1 MPRKKTFIDNQYH
14 GTKLCDTPREFSYDY
29 IRAIDGVITTMTE
42 RHSKVLVVRFDLRYP
57 KDHNA
62 DNSNRDFS
70 GTLQGVCREFSRKGY
85 DPQYVARREQVTSE
99 NQHYHVGILLDGN
112 KKRSPEAV
120 RQTVEM
126 HWAKHL
132 DIPLEE
138 VQQKV
143 LVYPCNKAPDG
154 SPRENGRMIIR
165 GTWDN
170 HKQKQD
176 TMRQLSYLAKVD
188 ENDQTPSST
197 KKFFTSQFA
206 KDYSVNMQKREYWK
220 EQYRKK
226 KEREGK
232 AYPRYPGY

>member
-62 DNSNRDFS
+62 DNSNNDFS
-70 GTLQGVCREFSRKGY
+70 GTMQGVCREFSRKKY
-85 DPQYVARREQVTSE
+85 DPQYVARREQVSSE

-112 KKRSPEAV
+112 KKRSMNAV
-120 RQTVEM
+120 RETVEK
-126 HWAKHL
+126 HWARQL

-138 VQQKV
+138 VQQKA
-143 LVYPCNKAPDG
+143 LVYPCNKTPDG
-154 SPRENGRMIIR
+154 SPRESGRMIKR
-165 GTWDN
+165 GTWEN
-170 HKQKQD
+170 RKQKEE
-176 TMRQLSYLAKVD
+176 TMRQLSYLAKVN
-188 ENDQTPSST
+188 ENDLTPSST

-206 KDYSVNMQKREYWK
+206 KDYSINMQKREYWK

>member
-99 NQHYHVGILLDGN
+99 NQHYHVGILLDG
-112 KKRSPEAV
+112 KELLGYGG
-120 RQTVEM
+120 EM
-126 HWAKHL
+126 GSLAFCVPQDPDWMNFCKLMKDAEMTFCANISQYTL
-132 DIPLEE
+132 GEE
-138 VQQKV
+138 NA
-143 LVYPCNKAPDG
+143 L
-154 SPRENGRMIIR
+154 
-165 GTWDN
+165 
-170 HKQKQD
+170 
-176 TMRQLSYLAKVD
+176 
-188 ENDQTPSST
+188 
-197 KKFFTSQFA
+197 
-206 KDYSVNMQKREYWK
+206 
-220 EQYRKK
+220 
-226 KEREGK
+226 
-232 AYPRYPGY
+232 

>member
-42 RHSKVLVVRFDLRYP
+42 RHSKVLVVRLDLRYP
-57 KDHNA
+57 KDYDA
-62 DNSNRDFS
+62 DNSNNDFS
-70 GTLQGVCREFSRKGY
+70 GTMQGVCREFSRKKY
-85 DPQYVARREQVTSE
+85 DPQYVAKREQMTSE

-112 KKRSPEAV
+112 KKRSISAV
-120 RQTVEM
+120 RETVEK
-126 HWAKHL
+126 HWARQL

-138 VQQKV
+138 VQQKA

-154 SPRENGRMIIR
+154 TPRENGRMIKR
-165 GTWDN
+165 GTWEN
-170 HKQKQD
+170 LQQKQE

>member
-62 DNSNRDFS
+62 DNSNKDFS
-70 GTLQGVCREFSRKGY
+70 STMQAVCQEFGRKAY

-99 NQHYHVGILLDGN
+99 NQHYHVGLVLNGN
-112 KKRSPEAV
+112 KKRSIKAV
-120 RQTVEM
+120 RETVEK
-126 HWAKHL
+126 HWANQL

-138 VQQKV
+138 VQQKA

-154 SPRENGRMIIR
+154 SPRENGRMIKR

-188 ENDQTPSST
+188 ENDLTPSST
-197 KKFFTSQFA
+197 KKFFTSQFQ
-206 KDYSVNMQKREYWK
+206 KDYDTNMQKREYWR
-220 EQYRKK
+220 EQYRRK
-226 KEREGK
+226 KESEGK
-232 AYPRYPGY
+232 TYSRYPGY

>member
-1 MPRKKTFIDNQYH
+1 MPRKKTFISNQYQ

-29 IRAIDGVITTMTE
+29 IRAIDGVIETMTE
-42 RHSKVLVVRFDLRYP
+42 RHSKVLVVRLDLRYP
-57 KDHNA
+57 KDYDA
-62 DNSNRDFS
+62 DNSNNDFS
-70 GTLQGVCREFSRKGY
+70 GTMQGVCREFSRKKY
-85 DPQYVARREQVTSE
+85 DPQYVAKREQMTSE

-112 KKRSPEAV
+112 KKRSISAV
-120 RQTVEM
+120 RETVEK
-126 HWAKHL
+126 HWARQL

-138 VQQKV
+138 VQQKA

-154 SPRENGRMIIR
+154 TPRENGRMIKR
-165 GTWDN
+165 GTWEN
-170 HKQKQD
+170 LQQKQE

-232 AYPRYPGY
+232 ASPRYPGY